1 MADPYIPQKL
11 VEGRP
16 EDIALC
22 VACNYGCFVPAE
34 AAQACTMNPRFGKE
48 GDESLLIKP
57 AAEKRKI
64 MVAGGGPAG
73 MEAARVAA
81 LRGHDV
87 TLYEKSDRLGGQLNL
102 LATTPNW
109 EEWADVAEY
118 FETQVKKTGVRVELG
133 REVTAELVQKEKP
146 DRVIIATGPTL
157 EVPPVPGVWGKNVVS
172 VFDVLA
178 DRVEVGE
185 RVAVWGGRHFA
196 VYTADKLAAQGKEVM
211 LATDLPK
218 WGRGISPTIIIGYKI
233 RFRMI
238 GINAMREATLE
249 RITDTGMV
257 LIHKGE
263 EKTLEVDTV
272 VIATVQRNREL
283 AEALT
288 IEKDFIAGDCRAP
301 RRVFSAVHEGYAAGL
316 KA

>member
-1 MADPYIPQKL
+1 
-11 VEGRP
+11 
-16 EDIALC
+16 
-22 VACNYGCFVPAE
+22 
-34 AAQACTMNPRFGKE
+34 
-48 GDESLLIKP
+48 
-57 AAEKRKI
+57 
-64 MVAGGGPAG
+64 

-87 TLYEKSDRLGGQLNL
+87 TLYEKTDRLGGQLNL

-109 EEWADVAEY
+109 EEWADVAKY
-118 FETQVKKTGVRVELG
+118 FITQVRKTGVKVELG
-133 REVTAELVQKEKP
+133 KEVTAELVEKEKP
-146 DRVIIATGPTL
+146 DKVVVATGPVL
-157 EVPPVPGVWGKNVVS
+157 DIPEISGVNGWNVVS

-178 DRVEVGE
+178 EKVAVGN

-196 VYTADKLAAQGKEVM
+196 VYTADKLAAQGKEVI
-211 LATDLPK
+211 LVTDLPK

-249 RITDTGMV
+249 RITDAGIVVT
-257 LIHKGE
+257 HKGE
-263 EKTLEVDTV
+263 EKTFEVDTV
-272 VIATVQRNREL
+272 VIATVKRNREL
-283 AEALT
+283 AEALGV
-288 IEKDFIAGDCRAP
+288 EKEFIAGDCRAP